1 MYRYTV
7 MAVTTA
13 IIFAVVYIILTLIFG
28 TTIDWSGLLFESVA
42 FGIVMTV
49 VQYYR
54 ERNKNNIE
62 KV

>member
-7 MAVTTA
+7 MAVA
-13 IIFAVVYIILTLIFG
+13 SAVVFAVVYILLTLIFK
-28 TTIDWSGLLFESVA
+28 TTLEWDGLVFESVA
-42 FGIVMTV
+42 FGIIMTGI
-49 VQYYR
+49 QYYK

>member
-7 MAVTTA
+7 MAVATA

-28 TTIDWSGLLFESVA
+28 TAIDWSGLLFESVA
-42 FGIVMTV
+42 FGIIMTV
-49 VQYYR
+49 IQYYS

-62 KV
+62 EV

>member
-7 MAVTTA
+7 MAVA
-13 IIFAVVYIILTLIFG
+13 SAVVFAVVYILLTLIFK
-28 TTIDWSGLLFESVA
+28 TTLEWDGLLFESVA
-42 FGIVMTV
+42 FGIIMTV
-49 VQYYR
+49 IQYYK

>member
-7 MAVTTA
+7 MAVATA
-13 IIFAVVYIILTLIFG
+13 IVFAVVYVILTLIFG
-28 TTIDWSGLLFESVA
+28 TAIDWSGLLFESVA
-42 FGIVMTV
+42 FGIIMTV
-49 VQYYR
+49 IQYYS